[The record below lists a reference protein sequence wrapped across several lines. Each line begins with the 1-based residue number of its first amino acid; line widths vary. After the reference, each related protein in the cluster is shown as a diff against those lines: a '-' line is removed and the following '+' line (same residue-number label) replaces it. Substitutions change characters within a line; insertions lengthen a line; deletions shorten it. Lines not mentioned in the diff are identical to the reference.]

1 MSAGTPGTLH
11 RRTFLA
17 LAASAVVAGC
27 NDTTQPDAAPVVA
40 KDHGPV
46 PSAPAPK
53 APAPTTQAKPLTSRP
68 PAPSE
73 LGVIPVL
80 MHHRLAANVNGEYDM
95 TPAFFR
101 AELERLY
108 REGYHP
114 IRTIDLV
121 RRDLSAVP
129 EGKTPVVL
137 TFDDSTPGQF
147 ALDKSG
153 RVVPDTALGI
163 MLAFQTRYPDFPA
176 VGSFY
181 LNRSPFGLSGAEVPR
196 ALRYLNDAGCEL
208 GNHTW
213 DHPNLRHLETAEA
226 ESEIGR
232 LAAMITAAVPA
243 APARTIALPL
253 GVHPRDHRV
262 LAAGGRGGTAYKN
275 EGVLLVGAGPC
286 PSPYGKSFDP
296 MAIPRIR
303 CSSYQGGQGNLLMDY
318 WLDRLP
324 RQKFVAGS
332 NNSKVVAQ
340 G

>member
-1 MSAGTPGTLH
+1 MSTLP
-11 RRTFLA
+11 RRTFLG
-17 LAASAVVAGC
+17 LAATTVVAGC
-27 NDTTQPDAAPVVA
+27 NDTRVPDASPVVA
-40 KDHGPV
+40 ADAH
-46 PSAPAPK
+46 PSTSPSTTPK
-53 APAPTTQAKPLTSRP
+53 AKPVSSRP

-73 LGVIPVL
+73 LGVVPVL
-80 MHHRLAANVNGEYDM
+80 MHHRMAASVSGEYDM

-108 REGYHP
+108 RENYFP

-129 EGKTPVVL
+129 VGKTPVVL

-147 ALDKSG
+147 ALDAAG
-153 RVVPDTALGI
+153 RVVPDTAVGI
-163 MLAFQTRYPDFPA
+163 MLAFQARHPDFPA

-181 LNRSPFGLSGAEVPR
+181 LNKSPFGLPASEVGR
-196 ALRYLNDAGCEL
+196 ALKYLNDLGCEL

-213 DHPNLRHLETAEA
+213 DHPNLRHLGTAEA
-226 ESEIGR
+226 EAEIGR
-232 LAAMITAAVPA
+232 LAAMISTAVPA

-253 GVHPRDHRV
+253 GVHPRDRRI
-262 LAAGGRGGTAYKN
+262 LAAGGRGSTAYRN

-286 PSPYGKSFDP
+286 PSPYSKSFDP

-318 WLDRLP
+318 WLDKLARTPQL
-324 RQKFVAGS
+324 KFVAAS
-332 NNSKVVAQ
+332 NNGNVVVPKA
-340 G
+340 